1 MLLQPDGDIQ
11 VAPGEMVRVAVT
23 ATKTHYLA
31 IFGHLLQSQWTI
43 VQPPLPGPDARV
55 QEIRTFVAPP
65 DGREAFALTCDF
77 VRDLHGQLDSEAE
90 YLIEISGVGHLPPR
104 RVLPIPPLPIS
115 RTFQFEV
122 VAS

>member
-11 VAPGEMVRVAVT
+11 LAPGETVRVAVT

-31 IFGHLLQSQWTI
+31 IFGHLLQAQWAM
-43 VQPPLPGPDARV
+43 VQPPTPV
-55 QEIRTFVAPP
+55 QSGGMQEVRTFVAPP
-65 DGREAFALTCDF
+65 GGREAFALTCDF
-77 VRDLHGQLDSEAE
+77 VRDAQGQVSSEAQ
-90 YLIEISGVGHLPPR
+90 YLIEISGVGSVPPK

-122 VAS
+122 VAP